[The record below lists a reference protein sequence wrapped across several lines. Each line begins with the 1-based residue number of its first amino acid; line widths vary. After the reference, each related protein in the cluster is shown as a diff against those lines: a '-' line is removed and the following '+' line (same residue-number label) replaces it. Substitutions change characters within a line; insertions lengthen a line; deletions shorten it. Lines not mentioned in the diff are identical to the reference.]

1 MYRANAKK
9 TNDMEIQCDFAIF
22 LVEAAKRLEESTD
35 NENDDSTTMA
45 ATAYLME
52 AEKLL
57 KQVATRGHGASQYY
71 LGNMYSSGLLH
82 KTNKFE
88 FDKAFPLYVQAAKHH
103 HPDAAYR

>member
-1 MYRANAKK
+1 MYRANARK

-35 NENDDSTTMA
+35 NDSATM

-57 KQVATRGHGASQYY
+57 KQVATRGHSASQYY
-71 LGNMYSSGLLH
+71 LANMYSSGLLH
-82 KTNKFE
+82 KSNKFE